1 MQKIVLFLLF
11 LSINCLAQNKTI
23 SLEKITTN
31 DKLFTGRID
40 DKYEITL
47 YLKKYQMA
55 EDHLGVYS
63 VKGWYYYDKYKK
75 NIPLVGVQNPATGL
89 TLFALKD
96 KKIEENILKLNYPG
110 NIWDI
115 TDSIENI
122 SNYSEK
128 FSISDSDESNV
139 WISNGKT
146 SKLTVYNSSDL
157 FLLEDYYFLNINN
170 DKINLSN
177 FNLNYESLEIVATK
191 KASKET
197 RILFFYSQ
205 PGNHNLQG
213 MCGGAVDSGYVIL
226 SFNDN
231 NELLQL
237 DELEIENCRM
247 FQYSEELESDSKSV
261 IKYKI
266 TSSSGEKEIVKNVT
280 IDKESI
286 TFIK

>member
-1 MQKIVLFLLF
+1 MQKILFLFLF
-11 LSINCLAQNKTI
+11 LSVNCFTQNKNI
-23 SLEKITTN
+23 SLEKITTT
-31 DKLFTGRID
+31 DKMFSGRID

-47 YLKKYQMA
+47 YLKKYQLA
-55 EDHLGVYS
+55 EDHLGVFS

-89 TLFALKD
+89 TLYALKD

-110 NIWDI
+110 NIWNI
-115 TDSIENI
+115 SDSIENI

-128 FSISDSDESNV
+128 FSISDSDENNV

-146 SKLTVYNSSDL
+146 FKLAIFNLSNL
-157 FLLEDYYFLNINN
+157 FLLEDYYFLKINN
-170 DKINLSN
+170 EKINLSN
-177 FNLNYESLEIVATK
+177 FNLNYENLEIVATK
-191 KASKET
+191 KESNET
-197 RILFFYSQ
+197 RILLEYSQ

-213 MCGGAVDSGYVIL
+213 MCGGATDSGYLIL
-226 SFNDN
+226 SFNDK

-247 FQYSEELESDSKSV
+247 SQYSEELASNSKNV

-266 TSSSGEKEIVKNVT
+266 TTSSGEKEIVKNVT

>member
-1 MQKIVLFLLF
+1 MQKILFLLLF
-11 LSINCLAQNKTI
+11 LSLNCFAQNKTI
-23 SLEKITTN
+23 SLEKITTS
-31 DKLFTGRID
+31 DKMFTGRID

-55 EDHLGVYS
+55 DDHLGVYS

-75 NIPLVGVQNPATGL
+75 NIPLVGVQNPVKGL
-89 TLFALKD
+89 TLYALKD
-96 KKIEENILKLNYPG
+96 KSIEENILKLNYSG

-128 FSISDSDESNV
+128 FIISDSDENNV

-146 SKLTVYNSSDL
+146 SKLAIYNLSNL
-157 FLLEDYYFLNINN
+157 FLLENYYFLKLNN

-177 FNLNYESLEIVATK
+177 FSLNYESLEIVATK
-191 KASKET
+191 KESLET
-197 RILFFYSQ
+197 RILLKYAE

-213 MCGGAVDSGYVIL
+213 MCGGASDFGYIIL
-226 SFNDN
+226 SFNDK
-231 NELLQL
+231 NELLQF

-247 FQYSEELESDSKSV
+247 FQYSEELESNSKTV

-266 TSSSGEKEIVKNVT
+266 TMNSGDKEIVRKVT
-280 IDKESI
+280 VNKESI